1 MRITRLIKDIYHIL
15 SSFLK
20 LKKKKEDKDFHHLQ
34 KVRKLITDRIK
45 DFTHLLRPQTQ
56 WNVLE
61 NKTVVPK
68 WLSKD
73 AL

>member
-1 MRITRLIKDIYHIL
+1 MRITRLIKDTYHIL

-20 LKKKKEDKDFHHLQ
+20 LKKKEGKDFYHLQ

>member
-15 SSFLK
+15 SSFFK
-20 LKKKKEDKDFHHLQ
+20 LKKKEDKDFYHLQ

-45 DFTHLLRPQTQ
+45 DFIHLLRPQTQ

-68 WLSKD
+68 RLSKD

>member
-1 MRITRLIKDIYHIL
+1 MRITRLIKDTYHIL

-20 LKKKKEDKDFHHLQ
+20 LKKKEGKDFYRLQ

>member
-1 MRITRLIKDIYHIL
+1 MRITRLNKDTYHIL

-20 LKKKKEDKDFHHLQ
+20 LKKKEGKDFYHLQ

>member
-1 MRITRLIKDIYHIL
+1 MRITRLIKDTYNIL

-20 LKKKKEDKDFHHLQ
+20 LKKKEGKDFYRLQ